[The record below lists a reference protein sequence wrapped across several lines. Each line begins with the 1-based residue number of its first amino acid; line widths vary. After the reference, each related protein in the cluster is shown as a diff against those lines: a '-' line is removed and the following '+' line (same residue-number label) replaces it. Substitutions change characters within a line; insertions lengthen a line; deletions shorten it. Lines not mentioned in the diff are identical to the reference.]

1 MSELEQKKRFGKFLI
16 KRFLVI
22 IVGIM
27 LCEMALIL
35 WYNRLL
41 LPWLSEVLDW
51 EVLGIWNHR
60 QVSWMDVISSLFFV
74 LITSLLMLLPEGIR
88 GVLSPVVLYFLPA
101 SMRQSINV
109 SYGAGQSAYGLV
121 YFGCFVI
128 GILLLLVLVAPFA
141 IGAWTYS
148 RMIRQNV
155 QAMIEEDKRRME
167 EEQHRRNLLL
177 SDIAHDLKTPMT
189 TVSGYAM
196 VLNDGLVT
204 DRDKQREYLGT
215 IVDKTRRMNVMVEL
229 LLDYAR
235 LESGGMEMHFQR
247 IDVCEWLR
255 SLVAELYDELE
266 EAGIEPVIDIPEATC
281 FAQIDPVQFGR
292 VIINL
297 VNNARKHMK
306 TGTHI
311 FIRLYPA
318 ESREG
323 FRLFVADDG
332 VPIPEE
338 LAEHIFDP
346 FVRGDASRSSSGG
359 SGLGLSIA
367 EQIVTLHGGRIW
379 LNQADHEEY
388 TKSFVVEIGNTGFFS

>member
-1 MSELEQKKRFGKFLI
+1 MSELERRKRFGKFLI
-16 KRFLVI
+16 RRFLVI

-60 QVSWMDVISSLFFV
+60 QGSWMDVISSLFFV

-141 IGAWTYS
+141 IGAWAYS

-155 QAMIEEDKRRME
+155 QAMVEEDKRRME

-196 VLNDGLVT
+196 ALNDGLIS
-204 DRDKQREYLGT
+204 DRDKQREYLGA

-229 LLDYAR
+229 LLDHAR
-235 LESGGMEMHFQR
+235 LESGGMEMHFQQM
-247 IDVCEWLR
+247 DVCEWLR
-255 SLVAELYDELE
+255 NLVVELYDELE
-266 EAGIEPVIDIPEATC
+266 EAGIEPVIDIPETAC
-281 FAQIDPVQFGR
+281 IAQIDPVQFCR
-292 VIINL
+292 VVINL
-297 VNNARKHMK
+297 VNNAKKHME

-311 FIRLYPA
+311 FIRLDPA
-318 ESREG
+318 QGREG

-367 EQIVTLHGGRIW
+367 EQIVSLHGGRIW
-379 LNQADHEEY
+379 LDQVDHEEY
-388 TKSFVVEIGNTGFFS
+388 TKSFVVEIGNMGFFA